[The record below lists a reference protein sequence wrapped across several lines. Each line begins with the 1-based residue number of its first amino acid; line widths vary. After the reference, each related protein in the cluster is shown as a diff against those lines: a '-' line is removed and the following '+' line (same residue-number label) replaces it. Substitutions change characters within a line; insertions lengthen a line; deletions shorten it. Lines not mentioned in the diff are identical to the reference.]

1 MRVALSSES
10 AVIGRTLTDLLA
22 TLRCEI
28 TAPETGVPL
37 VRYKDSSLELVA
49 PNGDV
54 QKLESGIRLKTLA
67 AELQR
72 LQRSVKGAPL
82 ALAAGWRLE
91 PLARMLHHEK
101 GQHVPLTEKEA
112 LLLAALHAAL
122 PGAASREQLLH
133 DVWAYAGD
141 SETHTLET
149 HIYRLRSKLAE
160 LQPAAADIVTQEG
173 TYRLVIDA

>member
-1 MRVALSSES
+1 MRVALASDS

-22 TLRCEI
+22 ALRCEI
-28 TAPETGVPL
+28 AAPESGVPT
-37 VRYKDSSLELVA
+37 VRYHNQTLELVA

-54 QKLESGIRLKTLA
+54 QALPPAISLRTLA
-67 AELQR
+67 AELHR

-91 PLARMLHHEK
+91 PLARMLHHDH
-101 GQHVPLTEKEA
+101 GQHVPLTEKET
-112 LLLAALHAAL
+112 LLLAALHAAH
-122 PGAASREQLLH
+122 PAAAAREQLLH

-149 HIYRLRSKLAE
+149 HIYRLRSKLSE
-160 LQPAAADIVTQEG
+160 LTPVAADIVTLDG
-173 TYRLVIDA
+173 TYRLVISP

>member
-1 MRVALSSES
+1 MRVALASDS

-28 TAPETGVPL
+28 TAPESGVPM
-37 VRYKDSSLELVA
+37 VRYQDKQLELVA

-54 QKLESGIRLKTLA
+54 QTLA
-67 AELQR
+67 PAIKLRALATELQR
-72 LQRSVKGAPL
+72 LQRNVKGAPL
-82 ALAAGWRLE
+82 ALSAGWRLE

-122 PGAASREQLLH
+122 PAAASREQLLK

-160 LQPAAADIVTQEG
+160 LTPAAADIITQDG
-173 TYRLVIDA
+173 TYRLVVQA

>member
-1 MRVALSSES
+1 MRVALSSDS

-28 TAPETGVPL
+28 TAPETGVPT
-37 VRYKDSSLELVA
+37 VRYQDRKLELVA

-54 QKLESGIRLKTLA
+54 QTLGPAIKLRLLA

-72 LQRSVKGAPL
+72 LQRSAKGAPL
-82 ALAAGWRLE
+82 ALSAGWRLE

-101 GQHVPLTEKEA
+101 GQHVPLTEKES

-122 PGAASREQLLH
+122 PAAASREQLLH

-160 LQPAAADIVTQEG
+160 LTPAAADITTHEG
-173 TYRLVIDA
+173 TYKLVITA